1 MQKRRERTERG
12 CAKWKL
18 AMHVGNFYPSM
29 WDQPNQMEE
38 GEGDCPEAIARAN
51 LSAQAHSLT
60 ELGVLA
66 LLLVSALTAREK

>member
-1 MQKRRERTERG
+1 
-12 CAKWKL
+12 
-18 AMHVGNFYPSM
+18 
-29 WDQPNQMEE
+29 MEE
-38 GEGDCPEAIARAN
+38 GERDCPEAIARAN

>member
-1 MQKRRERTERG
+1 
-12 CAKWKL
+12 
-18 AMHVGNFYPSM
+18 
-29 WDQPNQMEE
+29 MEE

-66 LLLVSALTAREK
+66 LLLVSALTAIEKEPPFAGSFERTRKGSKKTGAITRNGFRVPFT

>member
-1 MQKRRERTERG
+1 MREVKTSNARWEFGPFDVGPT
-12 CAKWKL
+12 KWKK
-18 AMHVGNFYPSM
+18 ARV
-29 WDQPNQMEE
+29 
-38 GEGDCPEAIARAN
+38 PEAIARAN

>member
-1 MQKRRERTERG
+1 MREQELERG
-12 CAKWKL
+12 
-18 AMHVGNFYPSM
+18 PS
-29 WDQPNQMEE
+29 PK
-38 GEGDCPEAIARAN
+38 AIARAN